1 MLQVLMSQL
10 WITATLHTIFTWHC
24 NFVPLSDESSKDTS
38 KTCDDDSAA
47 SMGDD
52 EEDGEDILK
61 AFLNDQSRATF
72 LPPKKTRKLR
82 TEFSVIKEPSKHV
95 KKGKTWL

>member
-1 MLQVLMSQL
+1 
-10 WITATLHTIFTWHC
+10 
-24 NFVPLSDESSKDTS
+24 
-38 KTCDDDSAA
+38 
-47 SMGDD
+47 MGDD

-72 LPPKKTRKLR
+72 LPPKKTRKFR

-95 KKGKTWL
+95 KKGKT